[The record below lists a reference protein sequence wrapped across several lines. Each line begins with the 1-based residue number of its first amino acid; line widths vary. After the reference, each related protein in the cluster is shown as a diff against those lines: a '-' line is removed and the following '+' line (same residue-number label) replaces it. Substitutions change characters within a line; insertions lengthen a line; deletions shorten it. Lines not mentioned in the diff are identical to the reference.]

1 MKAPRAAA
9 APRAA
14 GTRCGWGRGS
24 AALRPLANQA
34 GAALIASLLAA
45 ALVSTLAA
53 AMIFSQ
59 EIDIRRSGNIFHG
72 DQAYLYA
79 LGVESWATMLLGRA
93 EPGEEHE
100 YLGRPLPPIM
110 VVGGQI
116 GGRLDDLQGRFNL
129 NNLVLADE
137 ETQERQRLQFRRLLT
152 ACGLS
157 EDLEQAV
164 SDWLDADQEPRFP
177 GGAEDSEY
185 LRRDPPYRTADRPL
199 IDPGELARVYG
210 FDSEEYEQ
218 CLKPLVTALPEVTA
232 LNINTAPAPLLASLS
247 DQLDLGGAEQLL
259 ADRPT
264 GRGYLDLAD
273 FLAHPALAGSGIS
286 GEDSG
291 LLAVQSRYFMVQSEA
306 VIGQSRVALYS
317 VLKREGDAV
326 RVLRRNR

>member
-1 MKAPRAAA
+1 MKTRKTVAA
-9 APRAA
+9 APPAV
-14 GTRCGWGRGS
+14 GTCCGRGRLPAGWRS
-24 AALRPLANQA
+24 LTNQA
-34 GAALIASLLAA
+34 GAALIAALLAA
-45 ALVSTLAA
+45 ALVSTLAS

-110 VVGGQI
+110 VEGGQV
-116 GGRLDDLQGRFNL
+116 GGRLDDLQGLFNL
-129 NNLVLADE
+129 NNLLADE
-137 ETQERQRLQFRRLLT
+137 ENQERQRLQFRRLLA

-199 IDPGELARVYG
+199 VDPGELARVYG

-232 LNINTAPAPLLASLS
+232 LNINTAPAPLLAALS
-247 DQLDLGGAEQLL
+247 DQLGLGGAEQLL

-264 GRGYLDLAD
+264 GRGYLELAD
-273 FLAHPALAGSGIS
+273 FLAHPALAGSGLS
-286 GEDSG
+286 AEAPG

-306 VIGQSRVALYS
+306 VIGQSRVVLYS

>member
-1 MKAPRAAA
+1 MKAPREAAA
-9 APRAA
+9 R
-14 GTRCGWGRGS
+14 RGRGS

-34 GAALIASLLAA
+34 GAALIAGLLAA

-110 VVGGQI
+110 VVGGQV
-116 GGRLDDLQGRFNL
+116 GGRVDDLQGLFNL

-137 ETQERQRLQFRRLLT
+137 ETQERQRLQFRRLLA
-152 ACGLS
+152 ACGLG

-273 FLAHPALAGSGIS
+273 FLAHPALAGSGLS
-286 GEDSG
+286 GEDPG

-306 VIGQSRVALYS
+306 IIGQSRVALYS